1 MILIIAVLAILLLIA
16 CVGLHVLNEGVKEA
30 HAVAEDYE
38 QRWFDE
44 TKESSKL
51 RNEKHHEWERTE
63 LAHGEIQALKQ
74 EIHDLKAA
82 KVLEPQQGS
91 EETPPV
97 ESGHYVRTR
106 QLTPADPWTYQSVFD
121 WGVNGQR
128 ILEDLTRRFC
138 KDAYVSDRHGGERET
153 CLRLGQRQVVNHII
167 SQINKANS
175 NFSEE

>member
-16 CVGLHVLNEGVKEA
+16 CAGIYGVHHMGVEA
-30 HAVAEDYE
+30 SDLAEAYKKN
-38 QRWFDE
+38 WMDE
-44 TKESSKL
+44 CATSSAL
-51 RNEKHHEWERTE
+51 RNEKHHEWERAE
-63 LAHGEIQALKQ
+63 LAHEEIQALKQ
-74 EIHDLKAA
+74 EIHDLKVP
-82 KVLEPQQGS
+82 KVSDVQQGP
-91 EETPPV
+91 EETPPA

-106 QLTPADPWTYQSVFD
+106 QLTPADPSTYQAVFD

-128 ILEDLTRRFC
+128 ILEDLTMRFC

-175 NFSEE
+175 YFSED